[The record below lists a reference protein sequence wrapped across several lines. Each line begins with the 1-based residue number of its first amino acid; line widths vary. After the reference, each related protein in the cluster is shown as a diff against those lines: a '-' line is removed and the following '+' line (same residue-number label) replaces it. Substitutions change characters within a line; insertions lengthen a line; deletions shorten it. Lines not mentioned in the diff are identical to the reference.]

1 MSDDT
6 YALAQGRAKGFA
18 LASLITS
25 ISATIFTL
33 GTFSFI
39 GAILGHVALSKLKSS
54 GSTENRGFAIAG
66 IIIGWVASIFT
77 WLVIFSIIR
86 AINGQT
92 SVDGSWW
99 NQITDQFQNA

>member
-1 MSDDT
+1 MNQNSPEI
-6 YALAQGRAKGFA
+6 AQGRAKGFA

-33 GTFSFI
+33 GFFSFI

-54 GSTENRGFAIAG
+54 GSTENKGIAYAG
-66 IIIGWVASIFT
+66 IIIGWVTSIVS
-77 WLVIFSIIR
+77 WLILISIIR
-86 AINGQT
+86 AISGQT

-99 NQITDQFQNA
+99 QQITDRIQNT